1 MHGNVMYCTVMLCYF
16 ILCYVMYVC
25 IHIYIYIC
33 IYICIWYIYINIY
46 RQFTWIFRLYVV
58 YTPFFLYSSAVFCT
72 RWRLHKG
79 SLVPRSR
86 CPKPAWGS
94 RGRNYWVA
102 VDERLRE
109 IVMYMCI
116 HMDIYGYIYIYM
128 IYMIYMIYIYDIYIY
143 TFTCTHVQLCMSNG
157 GQFLSIV
164 FLCT

>member
-1 MHGNVMYCTVMLCYF
+1 MLFYLMLCYV
-16 ILCYVMYVC
+16 CMYS
-25 IHIYIYIC
+25 HLHLHLHLHLHMIYIYI
-33 IYICIWYIYINIY
+33 YIYKY

-94 RGRNYWVA
+94 RGRSYWVA

-116 HMDIYGYIYIYM
+116 HMDIYIYD
-128 IYMIYMIYIYDIYIY
+128 IYIYDIYDIY
-143 TFTCTHVQLCMSNG
+143 IYIHIHMHTCAAVYE
-157 GQFLSIV
+157 
-164 FLCT
+164 

>member
-1 MHGNVMYCTVMLCYF
+1 MLC
-16 ILCYVMYVC
+16 MYVFTFTFTC
-25 IHIYIYIC
+25 AFTFAYDIYK
-33 IYICIWYIYINIY
+33 NIY

-94 RGRNYWVA
+94 RGRSYWVA

-116 HMDIYGYIYIYM
+116 HMDIY
-128 IYMIYMIYIYDIYIY
+128 IYMIYIYIYIWYIWYIYMIYIY